1 MKSRYFQSVLIL
13 FFIISI
19 SQSTYAQSTL
29 IDDVD
34 YNQDSRSV
42 VFKLNTNGVTA
53 GFRFSKRVDGYT
65 SRLIDLDLSW
75 HKHSKEERSTGYY
88 GGRYKFVYGKL
99 NQLLLTRVSYGRQK
113 ELYSKYSKKGIVIS
127 YYYLL
132 GANIGVLKPVYFEIV
147 KSRDDLGYNTE
158 KETFSVENGN
168 YILERASFFKGF
180 NELDFAFGG
189 FARFAF
195 SFDINKK
202 YKGVNAIELGGS
214 IDVFHKPLPLMAFT
228 SHQQFIATLFI
239 AYRFGQKRVNKIKEE

>member
-1 MKSRYFQSVLIL
+1 MESRYFQSVLIL
-13 FFIISI
+13 FFIISF
-19 SQSTYAQSTL
+19 SRTTLAQSTL

-34 YNQDSRSV
+34 YNQDSRSL
-42 VFKLNTNGVTA
+42 VFMLNTNGVST

-75 HKHSKEERSTGYY
+75 YKHPKEERSVGGY

-99 NQLLLTRVSYGRQK
+99 NQLLLSRVSYGRQK

-127 YYYLL
+127 YYYLV
-132 GANIGVLKPVYFEIV
+132 GASVAALKPVYFEIV

-158 KETFSVENGN
+158 KETFTIDNGN
-168 YILERASFFKGF
+168 YIFERASFLKGF
-180 NELDFAFGG
+180 DELDFVFGG

-202 YKGVNAIELGGS
+202 FKGVNTLELGGAL
-214 IDVFHKPLPLMAFT
+214 DVFHKKLPLMAFNT
-228 SHQQFIATLFI
+228 KQQFIATLFI
-239 AYRFGQKRVNKIKEE
+239 AYRFGQKRFKPKQDE